1 MVSYFKFKDFWKYI
15 VRTKL
20 WDTKKYQKLKTA
32 RMLET
37 LFGAEEIPGKINNKS
52 VRYIAVKQ
60 QEVNKPIVRKDK
72 NEGAT
77 FCVE

>member
-1 MVSYFKFKDFWKYI
+1 M

-20 WDTKKYQKLKTA
+20 WDTKKYTKAKTA

-37 LFGAEEIPGKINNKS
+37 LFAAEEIPGKINNKS

-60 QEVNKPIVRKDK
+60 QEVNKPIVRKTK
-72 NEGAT
+72 MKEPPFA
-77 FCVE
+77 